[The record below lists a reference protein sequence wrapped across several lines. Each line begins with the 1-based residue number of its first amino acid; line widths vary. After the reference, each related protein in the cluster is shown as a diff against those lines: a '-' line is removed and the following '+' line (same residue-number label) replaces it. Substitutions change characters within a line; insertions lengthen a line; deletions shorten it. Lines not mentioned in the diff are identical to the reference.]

1 MLVSQGEMSILWSNW
16 LVGSISTLALVLLFW
31 PLISRL
37 IAKVRPPKKVE
48 FAAEQPVD

>member
-1 MLVSQGEMSILWSNW
+1 MI
-16 LVGSISTLALVLLFW
+16 LLFW

-37 IAKVRPPKKVE
+37 IAKVRQPKPSA